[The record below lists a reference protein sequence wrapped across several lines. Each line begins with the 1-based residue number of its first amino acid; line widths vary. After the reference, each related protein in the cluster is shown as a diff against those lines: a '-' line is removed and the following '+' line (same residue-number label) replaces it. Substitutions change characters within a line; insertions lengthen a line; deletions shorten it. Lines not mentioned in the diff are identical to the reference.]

1 MLALGAAAAPSLVSQ
16 STPAASTTKVITAD
30 QIAASRART
39 AWDALRLLVTNVQFR
54 EPRGQQPRMTRRG
67 RASIYLEDQV
77 NVLIDG
83 VRVYDLKMLQEMPA
97 SDILTIEV
105 LTGLDATTYFGGGS
119 TGGAIVI
126 RTKSG
131 ESP

>member
-1 MLALGAAAAPSLVSQ
+1 
-16 STPAASTTKVITAD
+16 
-30 QIAASRART
+30 
-39 AWDALRLLVTNVQFR
+39 
-54 EPRGQQPRMTRRG
+54 MTRRG